1 MSDRLEIHDAHFSAV
16 DADEAGG
23 MWCPEVRNL
32 YADEDGSGAAY
43 NMNQGVNGGRSR
55 YEFATC
61 VAARCMA
68 WRWVRPGAVVHP
80 GDSDDPPL
88 PAGHYTH
95 GYCGKAGG
103 R

>member
-1 MSDRLEIHDAHFSAV
+1 MSATENKPVSDAHATAV
-16 DADEAGG
+16 PVGEARE

-43 NMNQGVNGGRSR
+43 NKNKSVNGGRHWS
-55 YEFATC
+55 EFATC
-61 VAARCMA
+61 IGQSCMA
-68 WRWVRPGAVVHP
+68 WRWVRPGAVV
-80 GDSDDPPL
+80 SDDHEGPVL
-88 PAGHYTH
+88 AGEYRL